1 MNNKKTIFQLIRSLF
16 LLVSVCSYQSLLL
29 ILTADIFPAAAQT
42 APRLCAVPGKDGPGG
57 TLGGIVNTY
66 YPGAPNTTVAAGSRS
81 IPVGIPTG
89 GTPIEAGD
97 LLLII
102 QMQGADINSS
112 NDDSYGDGV
121 PGGGN
126 NADPLTAPATT
137 GASGNLN
144 NSNFIAGN
152 YEYVVATGAVSGGSV
167 PIQGTGAGNGLIN
180 SYVNAPFD
188 GNQGQKTYQVI
199 RVPQYSSATLSSS
212 LTAAAWN
219 GSTGG
224 VLVYDVA
231 GNLELAGAN
240 VDISATG
247 FRGGAGRDL
256 NGENFSPPFQP
267 TDYRTPANIRNNGS
281 KGEGTAGTP
290 RYVYDP
296 DATSTG
302 FIINTGVEGYANGSS
317 GRGAPGNAGGGSTDG
332 EPFAGSNRQ
341 NSGGGGGANGGAGGM
356 GGRAWLSELFIG
368 GFGGASFSA
377 TPTRV
382 ILGGG
387 GGAGTTN
394 DGTSDTPGIPNTGI
408 ASSGATGGGMALI
421 RSGSVSGSGT
431 INANGANAFNVR
443 QDGGGGGGAGG
454 SVVVTTANNN
464 LSGLTVNANGG
475 KGGDVRFRE
484 PHGPG
489 GGGGGGVVL
498 ASPGATVNANGGNTG
513 GAGDPVD
520 PNLNFGASPGQ
531 DGAIATVSD
540 ITSIPGASSGAE
552 CIPQLT
558 INKTTSTPGPIIKP
572 GQATYTITVN
582 NAANR
587 AAATNVNISD
597 PLPSGFTFDDSTTP
611 IVTLN
616 GGATRTN
623 INNPST
629 GDTVVDFGSFDIPG
643 GANVTITFTTSI
655 SPDVSDGEYN
665 NSATATYL
673 DPTRTTAN
681 GTTSVSY
688 DLTTP
693 GEEVIVGSPVEPG
706 SPSLQAVK
714 RITNVTR
721 NGAPLDAINFNTFVD
736 DPNDPSDN
744 LAGWS
749 QLLPVG
755 LPNLNQQTILQSG
768 DEVEYTIYFLSDG
781 TQPVDNVRF
790 CDPIPSE
797 TSFISDS
804 FGGGS
809 GVLLNLANTTTS
821 QTNLI
826 DGDRTSYFSPVAPLP
841 NNNVCPNQANPTGAV
856 TLNFDSI
863 SHIDGSNFGFVR
875 FRVRVD

>member
-1 MNNKKTIFQLIRSLF
+1 MSNKKTIFQLIRSFF
-16 LLVSVCSYQSLLL
+16 LLLGVCSYQSLLL

-57 TLGGIVNTY
+57 TLNGIVNTY
-66 YPGAPNTTVAAGSRS
+66 YPGAPNTTVAAGSQS

-97 LLLII
+97 LLLVI
-102 QMQGADINSS
+102 QMQGADINS
-112 NDDSYGDGV
+112 NNNDSYGDGV
-121 PGGGN
+121 AGGGN
-126 NADPLTAPATT
+126 DTNTLAAPVTT

-180 SYVNAPFD
+180 SYVNTPYD
-188 GNQGQKTYQVI
+188 GNQGQKTYQVVRI
-199 RVPQYSSATLSSS
+199 PQYSSATLSST

-224 VLVYDVA
+224 ILAYDVA
-231 GNLELAGAN
+231 GNLDLGGAN
-240 VDISATG
+240 IDINAKG

-256 NGENFSPPFQP
+256 NGQNFSPPFQP
-267 TDYRTPANIRNNGS
+267 TDYRTLANVRNNGS
-281 KGEGTAGTP
+281 KGEGIAGTP
-290 RYVYDP
+290 RHVYDP
-296 DATSTG
+296 DATTTG
-302 FIINTGVEGYANGSS
+302 FIVSTGVEGYPNGSS
-317 GRGAPGNAGGGSTDG
+317 ARGAPGNAGGGSTDG
-332 EPFAGSNRQ
+332 EPFGGSNRE
-341 NSGGGGGANGGAGGM
+341 NSGGGGGANGGAGGI
-356 GGRAWLSELFIG
+356 GGRSWRSELFIG
-368 GFGGASFSA
+368 GFGGASFPG
-377 TPTRV
+377 TPARV

-421 RSGSVSGSGT
+421 RSASVSGSGT
-431 INANGANAFNVR
+431 INANGGSAFNVR

-464 LSGLTVNANGG
+464 LSGLTVNVNGG
-475 KGGDVRFRE
+475 KGGDVRFFQ

-489 GGGGGGVVL
+489 GGGGGGLVF
-498 ASPGATVNANGGNTG
+498 ASPGVTVNANGGNSG
-513 GAGDPVD
+513 GTGDPID
-520 PNLNFGASPGQ
+520 PFFNFAASSGQ
-531 DGAIATVSD
+531 NGAIATVSN

-572 GQATYTITVN
+572 GQATYTITVT
-582 NAANR
+582 NAVNR

-629 GDTVVDFGSFDIPG
+629 GDTVVDFGSFDISG
-643 GANVTITFTTSI
+643 GGNVTITFTTSI
-655 SPDVSDGEYN
+655 SPDVTDGEYN
-665 NSATATYL
+665 NSATATYF
-673 DPTRTTAN
+673 DPTRITAN
-681 GTTSVSY
+681 GTTSVNY
-688 DLTTP
+688 DSSNT
-693 GEEVIVGSPVEPG
+693 GEEVIVGSPISG
-706 SPSLQAVK
+706 FSSLQGVK
-714 RITNVTR
+714 RITNITR
-721 NGAPLDAINFNTFVD
+721 NGVPLDGINFNTFVD

-755 LPNLNQQTILQSG
+755 LPNVSQQIALQSG

-797 TSFISDS
+797 TSFIADS
-804 FGGGS
+804 FGGGR
-809 GVLLNLANTTTS
+809 GVLLNLANTNTS
-821 QTNLI
+821 QTNFI
-826 DGDRTSYFSPVAPLP
+826 DGDHVSYFSPVAPLP
-841 NNNVCPNQANPTGAV
+841 SNNVCPNQVNPTGAV
-856 TLNFDSI
+856 TVNFDSI
-863 SHIDGSNFGFVR
+863 SHIDGSNFGFIR